1 MTRVRGCVAYTES
14 SGLNRG
20 EVNATGR
27 DRLRCRALARR
38 SRLLRGD
45 RRRVTRL
52 DIFVNLVLR
61 RVGTLG
67 TVLQEERTIAE
78 NVGRHGARVL
88 TTMSTLV
95 PGDTVQIEEV
105 GGPFK
110 TRAEVRGVY
119 EGKDHIRRLNV
130 RFLDSPAPDYLVHVD
145 E

>member
-1 MTRVRGCVAYTES
+1 VLRPLDSDARES
-14 SGLNRG
+14 AS
-20 EVNATGR
+20 
-27 DRLRCRALARR
+27 
-38 SRLLRGD
+38 D

-95 PGDTVQIEEV
+95 PGDIVQIEEV

-119 EGKDHIRRLNV
+119 EGRDHIRRLNV
-130 RFLDSPAPDYLVHVD
+130 RFLDSPAPEYLVHVD
-145 E
+145 ESS